1 MVFKKDSEKNKEKKE
16 EKLQSWEELLKI
28 KSTEEVIIPKRIID
42 QVIGQDKAVE
52 IIKKAAKQRRHVLLI
67 GEPGTGK
74 SLLAK
79 GLAELLP
86 NTNLSDILVYPN
98 PDDENNPKIQEVNAC
113 EGKKIIQR
121 YKLMNQPIKTN
132 NFAALIVSFII
143 LSIPWILRPY
153 VGDIMAAAM
162 LITSSLLVFLIFFS
176 FAAMQKLNLPQQKIL
191 APKLL
196 INNCGKTKAPFVD
209 ATGAHEGALLGDVLH
224 DPLQSFYFGD
234 LAVIKEVDK
243 EKNQEKV
250 KITKIGEFIDYL
262 LSKYKDKIIKKNY
275 NNFTYIGLS
284 LEDANIEYYTLTLKE
299 GKKEWTKIKAVNK
312 RLGKFKILPVTVEDK
327 ILFLTPEHKIF
338 SEKGLIEAQDYKRE
352 RLFKSEFELLNEKD
366 IAELYNEKDK
376 LKNYKKFVE
385 FRKNNPTIGYKKAAK
400 ILGIKESTLRWWYE
414 GAKPNCVKTIEV
426 LKENDLLP
434 LKTENSKLPII
445 ARLFGFALGDGNID
459 INLNNL
465 SFISSKREVLENIL
479 SDLKSTF
486 KKLNLKWEIIK
497 NNTSYG
503 DSFILRIFNR
513 EIIRFFVALGYP
525 IGKKSEQEIK
535 IPEFVLVR
543 KDTIIEFL
551 KGLFEADGSV
561 YSFGNKTW
569 LEGTLSYNITCKKNE
584 KLIKNRTRFL
594 NEIKF
599 LLESLGIKV
608 GSISIVEKEDSYIF
622 KLLLSH
628 KPENIKKFIKLFRLN
643 YEKDKQEKLLKGFDY
658 LKRVRN
664 NLFKNQVSL
673 ADPFVEETYNI
684 TTSTG
689 NLLVNTILVKNSGGL
704 GTPAHERVIPGAI
717 HKAHKG
723 VLFIDEIA
731 TLSIE
736 MQQDLL
742 TAMQEKKMPITGRS
756 ERSSGAMVRTD
767 PVPCDFILVAA
778 GNLDALQKMH
788 PALRSRIIGEGYEV
802 FMEDEME
809 DTPENRAK
817 LIRFVAQEVKRDG
830 RIPHFTIEAVQE
842 IINEARR
849 RAMRGKL
856 TLRLRELSGLVKVAG
871 DIAIEKGH
879 KLVQKEDVLEALKL
893 AKTVEEQIADKMIEV
908 KKEYQLIK
916 NKGYEI
922 GRVNGL
928 AVIGRKAGIVLP
940 IEAEVVPAT
949 GEPKVIATGK
959 LGEIA
964 KEAVQNVSAV
974 IKKMFGDDLKNY
986 DIHIQFLQTYEG
998 VEGDSASI
1006 TIATAI
1012 LSALKNLK
1020 VRQDFAM
1027 TGSLSIRGEVLP
1039 IGGVNQKIRAAYEAG
1054 IKNVI
1059 IPKMNEKDL
1068 NLEEEIKKK
1077 INIYTVEKIEEV
1089 WELVLKDF
1097 KDLKKEK
1104 KTRKTKKTKHLS
1116 K

>member
-1 MVFKKDSEKNKEKKE
+1 MVLKNIIKKEENEKE

-28 KSTEEVIIPKRIID
+28 KSTKEVVVPKKIID

-86 NTNLSDILVYPN
+86 HTNLSDILVYPN
-98 PDDENNPKIQEVNAC
+98 PDDENNPKIQEVPAC

-132 NFAALIVSFII
+132 NFTVLIVSFII
-143 LSIPWILRPY
+143 LAIPWLLRPY

-162 LITSSLLVFLIFFS
+162 LITSSLLVFLVFFS
-176 FAAMQKLNLPQQKIL
+176 FAAMQRLNIPQQKIL
-191 APKLL
+191 SPKLL

-224 DPLQSFYFGD
+224 DPLQ
-234 LAVIKEVDK
+234 
-243 EKNQEKV
+243 
-250 KITKIGEFIDYL
+250 
-262 LSKYKDKIIKKNY
+262 
-275 NNFTYIGLS
+275 
-284 LEDANIEYYTLTLKE
+284 
-299 GKKEWTKIKAVNK
+299 
-312 RLGKFKILPVTVEDK
+312 
-327 ILFLTPEHKIF
+327 
-338 SEKGLIEAQDYKRE
+338 
-352 RLFKSEFELLNEKD
+352 
-366 IAELYNEKDK
+366 
-376 LKNYKKFVE
+376 
-385 FRKNNPTIGYKKAAK
+385 
-400 ILGIKESTLRWWYE
+400 
-414 GAKPNCVKTIEV
+414 
-426 LKENDLLP
+426 
-434 LKTENSKLPII
+434 
-445 ARLFGFALGDGNID
+445 
-459 INLNNL
+459 
-465 SFISSKREVLENIL
+465 
-479 SDLKSTF
+479 
-486 KKLNLKWEIIK
+486 
-497 NNTSYG
+497 
-503 DSFILRIFNR
+503 
-513 EIIRFFVALGYP
+513 
-525 IGKKSEQEIK
+525 
-535 IPEFVLVR
+535 
-543 KDTIIEFL
+543 
-551 KGLFEADGSV
+551 
-561 YSFGNKTW
+561 
-569 LEGTLSYNITCKKNE
+569 
-584 KLIKNRTRFL
+584 
-594 NEIKF
+594 
-599 LLESLGIKV
+599 
-608 GSISIVEKEDSYIF
+608 
-622 KLLLSH
+622 
-628 KPENIKKFIKLFRLN
+628 
-643 YEKDKQEKLLKGFDY
+643 
-658 LKRVRN
+658 
-664 NLFKNQVSL
+664 
-673 ADPFVEETYNI
+673 
-684 TTSTG
+684 
-689 NLLVNTILVKNSGGL
+689 SGGL

-817 LIRFVAQEVKRDG
+817 LVRFVAQEVKRDG
-830 RIPHFTIEAVQE
+830 KIPHFTMEAVQE
-842 IINEARR
+842 VINEARR

-856 TLRLRELSGLVKVAG
+856 TLRLRELAGLIKVAG

-879 KLVQKEDVLEALKL
+879 ELVQREDVLEALKL

-916 NKGYEI
+916 NKGYEV

-928 AVIGRKAGIVLP
+928 AVIGGKAGIVLP
-940 IEAEVVPAT
+940 IEAEVTKAT

-964 KEAVQNVSAV
+964 KEAVQNVSTV
-974 IKKMFGDDLKNY
+974 IKKMFGDDLKDY

-1006 TIATAI
+1006 TVATAI

-1039 IGGVNQKIRAAYEAG
+1039 IGGVNQKIRAVYEAG

-1068 NLEEEIKKK
+1068 NLEEEIKKNIK
-1077 INIYTVEKIEEV
+1077 IYTVERIEEV

-1097 KDLKKEK
+1097 KDLKREK
-1104 KTRKTKKTKHLS
+1104 KTRKTKKKMENKVSTK
-1116 K
+1116 